1 APHDYSLGDEV
12 KVYVNSLTPL
22 MGSQQLKSLIPY
34 DYYYKPFHFCAPE
47 NPQSQSESLGSIL
60 FGDRIFDSKYKLRM
74 LQQNGTCQYLCNVT
88 VPSEDAAFINARIRE
103 NYAINW
109 LIDGLPAASKKL
121 DVKAKT
127 IFNSIGFEL
136 GDSMASFINPPL
148 HNHYDIEIQYHKQDG
163 LNKYRVVGVIVSP
176 TSNKYDTEDSAKSCA
191 TTSERLILDEKK
203 DNFVHYTYRVVWTV

>member
-1 APHDYSLGDEV
+1 APHDYLLGEEV

-47 NPQSQSESLGSIL
+47 NPQSQSESL
-60 FGDRIFDSKYKLRM
+60 
-74 LQQNGTCQYLCNVT
+74 
-88 VPSEDAAFINARIRE
+88 
-103 NYAINW
+103 
-109 LIDGLPAASKKL
+109 DGLPAASKKL

-148 HNHYDIEIQYHKQDG
+148 HNHYDIEIQYHKQEG
-163 LNKYRVVGVIVSP
+163 QNKYRVVGVIVSP
-176 TSNKYDTEDSAKSCA
+176 TSVNSCA

-203 DNFVHYTYRVVWTV
+203 DNLVHYTYRVVWTVHISRYNQIEAQEDVQEDFGWKLVHGDIFRTPAN